1 VRCGTLPTT
10 RERSTAVSQITLRC
24 RVHRLADDGDDLIAA
39 ALAATGARDAKA
51 RAAWLVGGY
60 AWLLAQPALTAFMR
74 DGRVPE
80 LRPERVAVV
89 AAGDGT
95 YEVVLDDATAATGP
109 GRCHAARAALVAGLE
124 RNLGAVLALPQ
135 LGAIGARL
143 RWALAADMLAGAA
156 LHIGH
161 PLLGRAGAIREA
173 EALCAVP
180 GRLRVPL
187 DVIPGGDAGHHP
199 ERWRASCCLAHREG
213 HDLCP
218 TCPRRRPSDARGRSG
233 PSGP

>member
-1 VRCGTLPTT
+1 VRGARLLTGE
-10 RERSTAVSQITLRC
+10 ERSTAVSEISVQC
-24 RVHRLADDGDDLIAA
+24 RVDRLADDGGPLLDA
-39 ALAATGARDAKA
+39 ALAATGATDPKV
-51 RAAWLVGGY
+51 RAAWVVGGY

-74 DGRVPE
+74 DGRVPD
-80 LRPERVAVV
+80 LRPERVAVA

-95 YEVVLDDATAATGP
+95 YEVVLDDEGAAAAL
-109 GRCHAARAALVAGLE
+109 GRCDVARAALVAGLE
-124 RNLGAVLALPQ
+124 QNLAAVLALPQ

-143 RWALAADMLAGAA
+143 RWLLAADMVAGAA
-156 LHIGH
+156 LHLGH

-173 EALCAVP
+173 GALCAVP

-187 DVIPGGDAGHHP
+187 AVILGGDPAHHP

-218 TCPRRRPSDARGRSG
+218 TCPRRRVSATGGPGGASG
-233 PSGP
+233 P